1 MNPFDVKTMKRKSK
15 RLQNRRSVIVRGN
28 GVGGAVAEIPVAV
41 GGTVAE
47 APVGV
52 DDAVEEVPGA
62 ESPVAVGGA
71 VAEPP
76 DLVIEEVL
84 DVVATGEGEV
94 LAEGDE
100 RDAVDADVGL
110 VVAEDDDVHDQVP
123 SRSRKKLTPREEM
136 KGRLEAAI
144 EDYKEGNHR
153 SIRQCVKEWKIT
165 KCQNYHILAI
175 FVIHLILR
183 NGKFPV
189 FIIKF
194 VLKSFCQIN
203 ELCPNFCDITQN

>member
-1 MNPFDVKTMKRKSK
+1 
-15 RLQNRRSVIVRGN
+15 
-28 GVGGAVAEIPVAV
+28 
-41 GGTVAE
+41 
-47 APVGV
+47 
-52 DDAVEEVPGA
+52 
-62 ESPVAVGGA
+62 
-71 VAEPP
+71 
-76 DLVIEEVL
+76 
-84 DVVATGEGEV
+84 
-94 LAEGDE
+94 
-100 RDAVDADVGL
+100 
-110 VVAEDDDVHDQVP
+110 
-123 SRSRKKLTPREEM
+123 M

-153 SIRQCVKEWKIT
+153 SIRQCVNEWKIT

-203 ELCPNFCDITQN
+203 ELCPKFCYITQN